1 MHRAA
6 LGVALALG
14 ILAAPPHADAQQP
27 KKVPVVGFLANIR
40 SPATEGFQQGLRELG
55 YVEGQTIIVEW
66 RLAQGRF
73 DRLPELAA
81 ELVALKV
88 DVIVAPASPY
98 ARAAMQ
104 ATKTTPIVFALVPD
118 PVAAGFVAS
127 LARPGA
133 NITGCRASRGT

>member
-1 MHRAA
+1 MRRAA

-81 ELVALKV
+81 ELVALLKPPPSFLRWYP
-88 DVIVAPASPY
+88 ILLQRGLLLALRGPAQTSP
-98 ARAAMQ
+98 A
-104 ATKTTPIVFALVPD
+104 
-118 PVAAGFVAS
+118 
-127 LARPGA
+127 
-133 NITGCRASRGT
+133 CRASRGT